1 MSAAMN
7 CTAED
12 WFLQLAMLLQRHPHL
27 GAAADLAGM
36 TRAEAWGL
44 WCYVSR
50 LAQG

>member
-1 MSAAMN
+1 MS
-7 CTAED
+7 TISED
-12 WFLQLAMLLQRHPHL
+12 WLMQLAMLLQRFPHL

-44 WCYVSR
+44 WCHLSR